1 MKTAALAL
9 RVIITLVVAAG
20 AVVAGV
26 LLWQY
31 YIDSPW
37 TRDARVAAEI
47 VQVAPD
53 VSGIIVSLPVANNQ
67 RVQKGDVLLVIDPD
81 RYTLAVQRAQAALDS
96 QTAQTEQLEADAARR
111 AKLGTNAIS
120 VEAQQQAES
129 AARAARAAV
138 EQDQAA
144 LDTAK
149 LDLERTTIRS
159 PVNGFVSTLIVRQG
173 AYATAGRQVMAI
185 VDADSF
191 HVRGYFEETKIPRI
205 QPNDRVEI
213 RLMGVSTPLQGHV
226 ASIDRAISDREV
238 SLNSYYQ
245 IVDVNPTF
253 SWVRLAQRIPVRIAI
268 DKVPDGVLLASGMT
282 ATVEVLPAAPVEKP
296 AAK

>member
-1 MKTAALAL
+1 MKYAILSL
-9 RVIITLVVAAG
+9 RVFITLVVAAG
-20 AVVAGV
+20 AVVAGF

-53 VSGIIVSLPVANNQ
+53 VSGIIVDLPVANNQ

-81 RYTLAVQRAQAALDS
+81 RYRLAVERAQAALDS
-96 QTAQTEQLEADAARR
+96 QVAQTEQLEADAARR
-111 AKLGTNAIS
+111 AKLGLNAIS

-138 EQDQAA
+138 EEDQAA
-144 LDTAK
+144 LDSAK

-159 PVNGFVSTLIVRQG
+159 PVNGYVSTLIVRQG
-173 AYATAGRQVMAI
+173 AYATAGKQVMAL

-205 QPNDRVEI
+205 RPDDKVEI
-213 RLMGVSTPLQGHV
+213 RLMGVSTPLEGHV
-226 ASIDRAISDREV
+226 ESIDRAISDREV
-238 SLNSYYQ
+238 TLNSFYQ

-253 SWVRLAQRIPVRIAI
+253 SWVRLAQRIPVRIAL
-268 DKVPDGVLLASGMT
+268 DTVPDGVLLASGMT
-282 ATVEVLPAAPVEKP
+282 ATVEVLPPTE

>member
-1 MKTAALAL
+1 MKYATLAL
-9 RVIITLVVAAG
+9 RVVITLVVAAG
-20 AVVAGV
+20 AVVCGV

-47 VQVAPD
+47 VLVAPD
-53 VSGIIVSLPVANNQ
+53 VSGLVTQLPVVNNQ
-67 RVQKGDVLLVIDPD
+67 EVRKGDVLFVIDPD
-81 RYTLAVQRAQAALDS
+81 RFNLAIQRAQATLDS
-96 QTAQTEQLEADAARR
+96 QMAQADQLEADAARR
-111 AKLGTNAIS
+111 AKLGLNAIS

-129 AARAARAAV
+129 AARAARAEV

-149 LDLERTTIRS
+149 LDLERATVRS
-159 PVNGFVSTLIVRQG
+159 PANGYVSTLILRQG
-173 AYATAGRQVMAI
+173 DYAAAGKQVMAI
-185 VDADSF
+185 VDSDSF

-205 QPNDRVEI
+205 RPNDKVEI
-213 RLMGVSTPLQGHV
+213 RLMGVSTPLEGHV
-226 ASIDRAISDREV
+226 ESIDRAIADREIA
-238 SLNSYYQ
+238 LNSTFQ

-282 ATVEVLPAAPVEKP
+282 ATVEVLPAAEEKA

>member
-1 MKTAALAL
+1 MNPALAL
-9 RVIITLVVAAG
+9 RVLITLIVAAG

-31 YIDSPW
+31 YMESPW

-53 VSGIIVSLPVANNQ
+53 VSGIVTDLRVVNNQ
-67 RVQKGDVLLVIDPD
+67 EVRKGDVLFVIDPE
-81 RYTLAVQRAQAALDS
+81 RFALAVQRAQATLDS
-96 QTAQTEQLEADAARR
+96 QRAQTAELEREAERR
-111 AKLGTNAIS
+111 AKLGTTAIS
-120 VEAQQQAES
+120 IEAKQQAE
-129 AARAARAAV
+129 AAAQAGRAGV
-138 EQDQAA
+138 EQAEAA
-144 LDTAK
+144 LATAK
-149 LDLERTTIRS
+149 LDLERTKVRS
-159 PVNGFVSTLIVRQG
+159 PVNGYISTLVLRQG
-173 AYATAGRQVMAI
+173 AYATAGKQVMAI

-205 QPNDRVEI
+205 QPGSYVEI
-213 RLMGVSTPLQGHV
+213 RLMGVSTPLAGHV
-226 ASIDRAISDREV
+226 ESIDRAIADREV
-238 SLNSYYQ
+238 TFNPTYQ

-282 ATVEVLPAAPVEKP
+282 ATVEVLPKEQKT

>member
-1 MKTAALAL
+1 MKYATLAL
-9 RVIITLVVAAG
+9 RVVITLVMAAG
-20 AVVAGV
+20 AVAAGV

-47 VQVAPD
+47 VLVAPD
-53 VSGIIVSLPVANNQ
+53 VSGLVTQLHVVNNQ
-67 RVQKGDVLLVIDPD
+67 EVRKGDVLFVIDPD
-81 RYTLAVQRAQAALDS
+81 RFTLAIQRAQATLDS
-96 QTAQTEQLEADAARR
+96 QMAQADQLEADAARR
-111 AKLGTNAIS
+111 AKLGLNAIS

-129 AARAARAAV
+129 AARAARAEV
-138 EQDQAA
+138 DQDQAA

-149 LDLERTTIRS
+149 LDLERATVRS
-159 PVNGFVSTLIVRQG
+159 PANGYISTLILRQG
-173 AYATAGRQVMAI
+173 DYAAAGKQVMAI
-185 VDADSF
+185 VDSDSF

-205 QPNDRVEI
+205 RPNDKVEI
-213 RLMGVSTPLQGHV
+213 RLMGVSTPLEGHV
-226 ASIDRAISDREV
+226 ESIDRAIADREIA
-238 SLNSYYQ
+238 LNPTFQ

-282 ATVEVLPAAPVEKP
+282 ATVEVLPAAEERA

>member
-1 MKTAALAL
+1 MKYAALTL
-9 RVIITLVVAAG
+9 RVLITLVVAAG
-20 AVVAGV
+20 AIVAGI

-53 VSGIIVSLPVANNQ
+53 VSGIIVDLRVANNQ
-67 RVQKGDVLLVIDPD
+67 AVKKGDVLLVIDPD

-96 QTAQTEQLEADAARR
+96 QAAQTEQLEADAARR
-111 AKLGTNAIS
+111 AKLGLNAIS

-129 AARAARAAV
+129 QAKAARAAL

-159 PVNGFVSTLIVRQG
+159 PVNGYISTLIVRQG
-173 AYATAGRQVMAI
+173 AYATAGKQVMAI

-205 QPNDRVEI
+205 RPDDKVEI
-213 RLMGVSTPLQGHV
+213 RLMGVSAPLQGHV
-226 ASIDRAISDREV
+226 ESIDRAISDREV
-238 SLNSYYQ
+238 SLNSFYQ

-253 SWVRLAQRIPVRIAI
+253 SWVRLAQRIPVRIAL
-268 DKVPDGVLLASGMT
+268 DTVPDGVLLASGMT
-282 ATVEVLPAAPVEKP
+282 ATVEVLPKAET
-296 AAK
+296 AK

>member
-1 MKTAALAL
+1 MKYATLAL
-9 RVIITLVVAAG
+9 RVAITLVMTAG

-47 VQVAPD
+47 VLVAPD
-53 VSGIIVSLPVANNQ
+53 VSGLVTELHVVNNQ
-67 RVQKGDVLLVIDPD
+67 EVRKGDVLFVIDPD
-81 RYTLAVQRAQAALDS
+81 RFTLAIQRAQATLDS
-96 QTAQTEQLEADAARR
+96 QMAQADQLEADAARR
-111 AKLGTNAIS
+111 AKLGLNAIS

-129 AARAARAAV
+129 AARAARAEV

-149 LDLERTTIRS
+149 LDLERATVRS
-159 PVNGFVSTLIVRQG
+159 PANGYISTLILRQG
-173 AYATAGRQVMAI
+173 DYAAAGRQVMAI
-185 VDADSF
+185 VDSDSF

-205 QPNDRVEI
+205 RPNDKVEI
-213 RLMGVSTPLQGHV
+213 RLMGVSTPLEGHV
-226 ASIDRAISDREV
+226 ESIDRAIADREIA
-238 SLNSYYQ
+238 LNPTFQ

-282 ATVEVLPAAPVEKP
+282 ATVEVLPAEER
-296 AAK
+296 AK

>member
-1 MKTAALAL
+1 MKIAALAL
-9 RVIITLVVAAG
+9 RILITLVVAAG
-20 AVVAGV
+20 AAVAGV

-31 YIDSPW
+31 YMDSPW

-53 VSGIIVSLPVANNQ
+53 VSGVVVDLRVVNNQ
-67 RVQKGDVLLVIDPD
+67 QVRKGDVLFVIDPD
-81 RYTLAVQRAQAALDS
+81 RYALAVQRAQAALDS
-96 QTAQTEQLEADAARR
+96 QRAQTEELVLEAERR
-111 AKLGTNAIS
+111 ARLGSNAIS
-120 VEAQQQAES
+120 IEARQQAE
-129 AARAARAAV
+129 AAAQAARAAV
-138 EQDQAA
+138 EQDEAA
-144 LDTAK
+144 LATAK
-149 LDLERTTIRS
+149 LDLERTTVRS
-159 PVNGFVSTLIVRQG
+159 PVNGYVSTLILRQG
-173 AYATAGRQVMAI
+173 AYATAGKQVMAI

-205 QPNDRVEI
+205 RPDDKVEI

-226 ASIDRAISDREV
+226 ESIDRAIADREV
-238 SLNSYYQ
+238 AINSTYQ

-268 DKVPDGVLLASGMT
+268 DQVPEGVLLASGMT
-282 ATVEVLPAAPVEKP
+282 ATVEVLPEEE

>member
-1 MKTAALAL
+1 MKYATLAL
-9 RVIITLVVAAG
+9 RVVITLVMAAG

-47 VQVAPD
+47 VLVAPD
-53 VSGIIVSLPVANNQ
+53 VSGLVTELHVVNNQ
-67 RVQKGDVLLVIDPD
+67 EVRKGDVLFVIDPD
-81 RYTLAVQRAQAALDS
+81 RFTLAIQRAQATLDS
-96 QTAQTEQLEADAARR
+96 QIAQAEQLEADAARR
-111 AKLGTNAIS
+111 AKLGLNAIS

-129 AARAARAAV
+129 AARAARAEV

-149 LDLERTTIRS
+149 LDLERATVRS
-159 PVNGFVSTLIVRQG
+159 PANGYVSTLILRQG
-173 AYATAGRQVMAI
+173 DYAAAGKQVMAI
-185 VDADSF
+185 IDADSF

-205 QPNDRVEI
+205 RPNDKVEI
-213 RLMGVSTPLQGHV
+213 RLMGVSTPLEGHV
-226 ASIDRAISDREV
+226 ESIDRAIADREIA
-238 SLNSYYQ
+238 LNPTFQ

-282 ATVEVLPAAPVEKP
+282 ATVEVLPTET
-296 AAK
+296 AK

>member
-1 MKTAALAL
+1 MKYATLAL
-9 RVIITLVVAAG
+9 RVLITLVVAAG
-20 AVVAGV
+20 AVVSGV

-47 VQVAPD
+47 VLVAPD
-53 VSGIIVSLPVANNQ
+53 VSGIVTELRVANNQ
-67 RVQKGDVLLVIDPD
+67 EVRKGDVLFVIDPD
-81 RYTLAVQRAQAALDS
+81 RFTLAIQRAQATLDS
-96 QTAQTEQLEADAARR
+96 EIAQAEQLEADAARR
-111 AKLGTNAIS
+111 ARLGSNAIS

-129 AARAARAAV
+129 AAKAARAEV
-138 EQDQAA
+138 EQDRAA

-149 LDLERTTIRS
+149 LDLERATVRS
-159 PVNGFVSTLIVRQG
+159 PVNGYVSTLILRQG
-173 AYATAGRQVMAI
+173 DYATAGKQVMAI
-185 VDADSF
+185 IDADSF

-205 QPNDRVEI
+205 RPNDKVEI
-213 RLMGVSTPLQGHV
+213 RLMGVSTPLEGHV
-226 ASIDRAISDREV
+226 ESIDRAIADREV
-238 SLNSYYQ
+238 TLGSIYQ

-282 ATVEVLPAAPVEKP
+282 ATVEVLPEQ
-296 AAK
+296 

>member
-9 RVIITLVVAAG
+9 RIFITLVVAAG
-20 AVVAGV
+20 AVFAGV

-53 VSGIIVSLPVANNQ
+53 VSGLVTELHVTNNQ
-67 RVQKGDVLLVIDPD
+67 LVKKGDVLFVIDLD
-81 RYTLAVQRAQAALDS
+81 RFNLAIQRDQAALDS
-96 QTAQTEQLEADAARR
+96 QQAQADQLEADAARR
-111 AKLGTNAIS
+111 AKLGLNAIS
-120 VEAQQQAES
+120 VEAKQQAES
-129 AARAARAAV
+129 AAEAARAAV
-138 EQDQAA
+138 EQAQAA

-149 LDLERTTIRS
+149 LDLERATVRS
-159 PVNGFVSTLIVRQG
+159 PVNGFVSSLILRQG
-173 AYATAGRQVMAI
+173 DYATAGKQVMAM

-205 QPNDRVEI
+205 HPGDKVEI
-213 RLMGVSTPLQGHV
+213 RLMGMSAPLQGHV
-226 ASIDRAISDREV
+226 LSIDRAIADREIA
-238 SLNSYYQ
+238 LNSIYQ

-268 DKVPDGVLLASGMT
+268 DQVPDGVLLASGMT
-282 ATVEVLPAAPVEKP
+282 ATVEVMPAEPAAAAP
-296 AAK
+296 AK

>member
-1 MKTAALAL
+1 MNPATLAL
-9 RVIITLVVAAG
+9 RVLITLIVAAG

-26 LLWQY
+26 SLWQY
-31 YIDSPW
+31 YMESPW

-53 VSGIIVSLPVANNQ
+53 VSGIVTDLRVVNNQ
-67 RVQKGDVLLVIDPD
+67 EVRKGDVLFVIDPE
-81 RYTLAVQRAQAALDS
+81 RFALAVQRAQATLDS
-96 QTAQTEQLEADAARR
+96 QRAQTAELEREAERR
-111 AKLGTNAIS
+111 AKLGTTAIS
-120 VEAQQQAES
+120 IEAKQQAE
-129 AARAARAAV
+129 AAAQAGRAGV
-138 EQDQAA
+138 EQAEAA
-144 LDTAK
+144 LATAK
-149 LDLERTTIRS
+149 LDLERTKVRS
-159 PVNGFVSTLIVRQG
+159 PVNGYISTLVLRQG
-173 AYATAGRQVMAI
+173 AYATAGKQVMAI

-205 QPNDRVEI
+205 QPGSYVEI
-213 RLMGVSTPLQGHV
+213 RLMGVSTPLAGHV
-226 ASIDRAISDREV
+226 ESIDRAIADREV
-238 SLNSYYQ
+238 TFNPTYQ

-282 ATVEVLPAAPVEKP
+282 ATVEVLPKEQKT

>member
-1 MKTAALAL
+1 MKYATLAL

-20 AVVAGV
+20 AVVCGV

-47 VQVAPD
+47 VLVAPD
-53 VSGIIVSLPVANNQ
+53 VSGLVTQLPVVNNQ
-67 RVQKGDVLLVIDPD
+67 QVRKGDVLFVIDPD
-81 RYTLAVQRAQAALDS
+81 RFTLAIQRAQATLDS
-96 QTAQTEQLEADAARR
+96 QMAQADQLEADAARR
-111 AKLGTNAIS
+111 AKLGLNAIS

-129 AARAARAAV
+129 AARAARAEV

-149 LDLERTTIRS
+149 LDLERATVRS
-159 PVNGFVSTLIVRQG
+159 PANGFISTLILRQG
-173 AYATAGRQVMAI
+173 DYAAAGKQVMAI
-185 VDADSF
+185 IDADSF

-205 QPNDRVEI
+205 QPNDKVEI

-226 ASIDRAISDREV
+226 ESIDRAIADREIA
-238 SLNSYYQ
+238 LNPTFQ

-282 ATVEVLPAAPVEKP
+282 ATVEVLPE
-296 AAK
+296 AK

>member
-1 MKTAALAL
+1 MKYATLAL

-20 AVVAGV
+20 AIVSGV

-31 YIDSPW
+31 YVDSPW

-47 VQVAPD
+47 VLVAPD
-53 VSGIIVSLPVANNQ
+53 VSGLVTELPVVNNQ
-67 RVQKGDVLLVIDPD
+67 EVRKGDVLFVIDPD
-81 RYTLAVQRAQAALDS
+81 RFNLAIQRAQATLDS
-96 QTAQTEQLEADAARR
+96 QMAQADQLEADAARR
-111 AKLGTNAIS
+111 AKLGLNAIS

-129 AARAARAAV
+129 AARAARAEV

-149 LDLERTTIRS
+149 LDLERATVRS
-159 PVNGFVSTLIVRQG
+159 PANGYISTLILRQG
-173 AYATAGRQVMAI
+173 DYAAAGKQVMAI
-185 VDADSF
+185 VDSDTF

-205 QPNDRVEI
+205 RPNDKVEI
-213 RLMGVSTPLQGHV
+213 RLMGVSTPLEGHV
-226 ASIDRAISDREV
+226 ESIDRAIADREIA
-238 SLNSYYQ
+238 LNSTFQ

-282 ATVEVLPAAPVEKP
+282 ATVEVLPAAEERA

>member
-1 MKTAALAL
+1 MKYATLAL
-9 RVIITLVVAAG
+9 RVVITLVVAAG
-20 AVVAGV
+20 AAVSGV

-47 VQVAPD
+47 VLVAPD
-53 VSGIIVSLPVANNQ
+53 VSGLVTELHVVNNQ
-67 RVQKGDVLLVIDPD
+67 EVRKGDVLFVIDPD
-81 RYTLAVQRAQAALDS
+81 RFNLAIQRAQATLDS
-96 QTAQTEQLEADAARR
+96 QMAQADQLEADAARR
-111 AKLGTNAIS
+111 AKLGLNAIS

-129 AARAARAAV
+129 AARAARAEV

-149 LDLERTTIRS
+149 LDLERATVRS
-159 PVNGFVSTLIVRQG
+159 PANGYVSTLILRQG
-173 AYATAGRQVMAI
+173 DYAAAGKQVMAI
-185 VDADSF
+185 VDSDSF

-205 QPNDRVEI
+205 RPNDKVEI
-213 RLMGVSTPLQGHV
+213 RLMGVSTPLEGHV
-226 ASIDRAISDREV
+226 ESIDRAIADREIA
-238 SLNSYYQ
+238 LNSTFQ

-282 ATVEVLPAAPVEKP
+282 ATVEVLPVAEEKA

>member
-1 MKTAALAL
+1 MNPALAL
-9 RVIITLVVAAG
+9 RVLITLIVAAG

-26 LLWQY
+26 SLWQY
-31 YIDSPW
+31 YMESPW

-53 VSGIIVSLPVANNQ
+53 VSGIVTDLRVVNNQ
-67 RVQKGDVLLVIDPD
+67 EVRKGDVLFVIDPE
-81 RYTLAVQRAQAALDS
+81 RFALAVQRAQATLDS
-96 QTAQTEQLEADAARR
+96 QRAQTAELEREAERR
-111 AKLGTNAIS
+111 AKLGTTAIS
-120 VEAQQQAES
+120 IEAKQQAE
-129 AARAARAAV
+129 AAAQAGRAGV
-138 EQDQAA
+138 EQAEAA
-144 LDTAK
+144 LATAK
-149 LDLERTTIRS
+149 LDLERTKVRS
-159 PVNGFVSTLIVRQG
+159 PVNGYISTLVLRQG
-173 AYATAGRQVMAI
+173 AYATAGKQVMAI

-205 QPNDRVEI
+205 QPGSYVEI
-213 RLMGVSTPLQGHV
+213 RLMGVSTPLAGHV
-226 ASIDRAISDREV
+226 ESIDRAIADREV
-238 SLNSYYQ
+238 TFNPTYQ

-282 ATVEVLPAAPVEKP
+282 ATVEVLPKEQKT

>member
-1 MKTAALAL
+1 MKLAALAL
-9 RVIITLVVAAG
+9 RILITLIVAAG
-20 AVVAGV
+20 AAIAGV

-53 VSGIIVSLPVANNQ
+53 VSGVVVDLRVVNNQ
-67 RVQKGDVLLVIDPD
+67 RVQKGDVLFVIDPD

-96 QTAQTEQLEADAARR
+96 QQAQTEQLEADAARR
-111 AKLGTNAIS
+111 ARLGSNAIS
-120 VEAQQQAES
+120 IEAQQQAES

-138 EQDQAA
+138 EQDEAA
-144 LDTAK
+144 LATAK
-149 LDLERTTIRS
+149 LDLERTTVRS
-159 PVNGFVSTLIVRQG
+159 PVNGYVSTLILRQG
-173 AYATAGRQVMAI
+173 AYATAGKQVMAI

-205 QPNDRVEI
+205 RPDDKVEI
-213 RLMGVSTPLQGHV
+213 RLMGVSTPLEGHV
-226 ASIDRAISDREV
+226 ESIDRAISDREV
-238 SLNSYYQ
+238 TLNSFYQ

-253 SWVRLAQRIPVRIAI
+253 SWVRLAQRIPVRIAL

-282 ATVEVLPAAPVEKP
+282 ATVEVLPEQGK
-296 AAK
+296 AK

>member
-1 MKTAALAL
+1 MKYATLAL
-9 RVIITLVVAAG
+9 RVVITLVVAAG
-20 AVVAGV
+20 AAVSGV

-47 VQVAPD
+47 VLVAPD
-53 VSGIIVSLPVANNQ
+53 VSGLVTELPVVNNQ
-67 RVQKGDVLLVIDPD
+67 QVRKGDVLFVIDPD
-81 RYTLAVQRAQAALDS
+81 RFTLAIQRAQATLDS
-96 QTAQTEQLEADAARR
+96 QTAQADQLEADAARR
-111 AKLGTNAIS
+111 AKLGLNAIS

-129 AARAARAAV
+129 AARAARAEV

-149 LDLERTTIRS
+149 LDLERATVRS
-159 PVNGFVSTLIVRQG
+159 PANGYVSTLILRQG
-173 AYATAGRQVMAI
+173 DYAAAGKQVMAI
-185 VDADSF
+185 VDSDSF

-205 QPNDRVEI
+205 RPDDKVEI
-213 RLMGVSTPLQGHV
+213 RLMGVSTPLEGHV
-226 ASIDRAISDREV
+226 ESIDRAIADREIA
-238 SLNSYYQ
+238 LNSTFQ

-282 ATVEVLPAAPVEKP
+282 ATVEVLPKEE

>member
-1 MKTAALAL
+1 MKYATLAL
-9 RVIITLVVAAG
+9 RVVITLVVAAG
-20 AVVAGV
+20 AVVCGV

-47 VQVAPD
+47 VLVAPD
-53 VSGIIVSLPVANNQ
+53 VSGLVTQLPVVNNQ
-67 RVQKGDVLLVIDPD
+67 EVRKGDVLFVIDPD
-81 RYTLAVQRAQAALDS
+81 RFNLAIQRAQATLDS
-96 QTAQTEQLEADAARR
+96 QMAQADQLEADAARR
-111 AKLGTNAIS
+111 AKLGLNAIS

-129 AARAARAAV
+129 AARAARAEV

-149 LDLERTTIRS
+149 LDLERATVRS
-159 PVNGFVSTLIVRQG
+159 PANGYVSTLILRQG
-173 AYATAGRQVMAI
+173 DYAAAGKQVMAI
-185 VDADSF
+185 VDSDSF

-205 QPNDRVEI
+205 RPNDKVEI
-213 RLMGVSTPLQGHV
+213 RLMGVSTPLEGHV
-226 ASIDRAISDREV
+226 ESIDRAIADREIA
-238 SLNSYYQ
+238 LNSTFQ

-282 ATVEVLPAAPVEKP
+282 ATVEVLPAAET

>member
-1 MKTAALAL
+1 MKLAALAL
-9 RVIITLVVAAG
+9 RILITLIVAAG

-31 YIDSPW
+31 YMDSPW

-53 VSGIIVSLPVANNQ
+53 VSGTVVDLRVVNNQ
-67 RVQKGDVLLVIDPD
+67 RVQKGDVLFVVDPD

-96 QTAQTEQLEADAARR
+96 QEAQTAQLEADAERR
-111 AKLGTNAIS
+111 ARLGTNAIS
-120 VEAQQQAES
+120 VEAKQQAES
-129 AARAARAAV
+129 AAQAARAAV
-138 EQDQAA
+138 EQADAA
-144 LDTAK
+144 LATAK
-149 LDLERTTIRS
+149 LDLERTTVRS
-159 PVNGFVSTLIVRQG
+159 PVNGYISSLTLRQG
-173 AYATAGRQVMAI
+173 AYATAGKQVMAI

-205 QPNDRVEI
+205 RLDDRVEI
-213 RLMGVSTPLQGHV
+213 RLMGVSAPLEGHV
-226 ASIDRAISDREV
+226 ESIDRAIADREI
-238 SLNSYYQ
+238 SLNSTYQ

-268 DKVPDGVLLASGMT
+268 DKVPDGVFLASGMT
-282 ATVEVLPAAPVEKP
+282 ATVEVMPEQDKAATK
-296 AAK
+296 

>member
-1 MKTAALAL
+1 MKYATLAL

-20 AVVAGV
+20 AVVCGV

-47 VQVAPD
+47 VLVAPD
-53 VSGIIVSLPVANNQ
+53 VSGLVTQLPVVNNQ
-67 RVQKGDVLLVIDPD
+67 QVRKGDVLFVIDPD
-81 RYTLAVQRAQAALDS
+81 RFTLAIQRAQATLDS
-96 QTAQTEQLEADAARR
+96 QMAQADQLEADAARR
-111 AKLGTNAIS
+111 AKLGLNAIS

-129 AARAARAAV
+129 AARAARAEV

-149 LDLERTTIRS
+149 LDLERATVRS
-159 PVNGFVSTLIVRQG
+159 PANGYISTLILRQG
-173 AYATAGRQVMAI
+173 DYAAAGKQVMAI
-185 VDADSF
+185 IDSDSF

-205 QPNDRVEI
+205 QPNDKVEI
-213 RLMGVSTPLQGHV
+213 RLMGVSTPLEGHV
-226 ASIDRAISDREV
+226 ESIDRAIADREIAI
-238 SLNSYYQ
+238 NSTFQ

-282 ATVEVLPAAPVEKP
+282 ATVEVLPKTGEA

>member
-1 MKTAALAL
+1 MKYATLAL
-9 RVIITLVVAAG
+9 RIFITLVVAAG

-53 VSGIIVSLPVANNQ
+53 VSGIIVDLRVANNQ
-67 RVQKGDVLLVIDPD
+67 AVKKGDVLLVIDPD

-96 QTAQTEQLEADAARR
+96 QVAQTEQLEADAARR
-111 AKLGTNAIS
+111 AKLGLNAIS

-129 AARAARAAV
+129 AAKAARAAV
-138 EQDQAA
+138 DQDQAA
-144 LDTAK
+144 LDSAK

-159 PVNGFVSTLIVRQG
+159 PVNGYVSTLIVRQG

-191 HVRGYFEETKIPRI
+191 HIRGYFEETKIPRI
-205 QPNDRVEI
+205 HPDDKVAI
-213 RLMGVSTPLQGHV
+213 RLMGVPTPLEGHV
-226 ASIDRAISDREV
+226 VSIDRAISDREV

-268 DKVPDGVLLASGMT
+268 DTVPDGVLLASGMT
-282 ATVEVLPAAPVEKP
+282 ATVEVAAR
-296 AAK
+296 

>member
-1 MKTAALAL
+1 MKYATLAL
-9 RVIITLVVAAG
+9 RVAITVVVAAG

-53 VSGIIVSLPVANNQ
+53 VSGIVVDLRVANNQ
-67 RVQKGDVLLVIDPD
+67 RVQKGDVLFVIDPD

-96 QTAQTEQLEADAARR
+96 QVAQTQQLEADAARR
-111 AKLGTNAIS
+111 AKLGLNAIS

-149 LDLERTTIRS
+149 LDLERTTVRS
-159 PVNGFVSTLIVRQG
+159 PVNGYISTLILRQG
-173 AYATAGRQVMAI
+173 AYATAGKQVMAI

-205 QPNDRVEI
+205 RPDDKVEI
-213 RLMGVSTPLQGHV
+213 RLMGVSAPLEGHV
-226 ASIDRAISDREV
+226 ESIDRAISDREV
-238 SLNSYYQ
+238 TLNSFYQ

-253 SWVRLAQRIPVRIAI
+253 SWVRLAQRIPVRIAL

-282 ATVEVLPAAPVEKP
+282 ATVEVLPAAQT
-296 AAK
+296 AK

>member
-1 MKTAALAL
+1 MKYATLAL

-20 AVVAGV
+20 AVVSGV

-31 YIDSPW
+31 YVDSPW

-47 VQVAPD
+47 VLVAPD
-53 VSGIIVSLPVANNQ
+53 VSGLVTELPVVNNQ
-67 RVQKGDVLLVIDPD
+67 EVRKGDVLFVIDPD
-81 RYTLAVQRAQAALDS
+81 RFNLAIQRAQATLDS
-96 QTAQTEQLEADAARR
+96 QMAQADQLEADAARR
-111 AKLGTNAIS
+111 AKLGLNAIS

-129 AARAARAAV
+129 AARAARAEV

-149 LDLERTTIRS
+149 LDLERATVRS
-159 PVNGFVSTLIVRQG
+159 PANGYISTLILRQG
-173 AYATAGRQVMAI
+173 DYAAAGKQVMAI
-185 VDADSF
+185 VDSDTF

-205 QPNDRVEI
+205 RPNDKVEI
-213 RLMGVSTPLQGHV
+213 RLMGVSTPLEGHV
-226 ASIDRAISDREV
+226 ESIDRAIADREIA
-238 SLNSYYQ
+238 LNSTFQ

-282 ATVEVLPAAPVEKP
+282 ATVEVLPAAEERA